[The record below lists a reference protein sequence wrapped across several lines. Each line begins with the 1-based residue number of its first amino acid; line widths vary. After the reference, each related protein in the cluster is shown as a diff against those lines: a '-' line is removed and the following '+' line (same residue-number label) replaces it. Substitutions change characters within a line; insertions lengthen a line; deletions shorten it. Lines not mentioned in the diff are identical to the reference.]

1 MQSTELSIQEMERC
15 KLETDIVGFEIG
27 IAASRDKYSA
37 TYHSYLRVDIIWK
50 VFHNAIEIGNAW
62 GALSL

>member
-27 IAASRDKYSA
+27 ITASRDKCSG
-37 TYHSYLRVDIIWK
+37 IIHTLDESSVK
-50 VFHNAIEIGNAW
+50 PQKERQ
-62 GALSL
+62 

>member
-27 IAASRDKYSA
+27 KTASTER
-37 TYHSYLRVDIIWK
+37 IIL
-50 VFHNAIEIGNAW
+50 HCIYAMLQIE
-62 GALSL
+62 SSVKP